1 MAKTLFF
8 SVDADIPEDVLNEI
22 IILYNLGV
30 GIEDLKYLL
39 NVRLDKL
46 L

>member
-1 MAKTLFF
+1 MAKISFF
-8 SVDADIPEDVLNEI
+8 NVDADIPEDVLNEI

-39 NVRLDKL
+39 NVRMDKF
-46 L
+46 